1 MRRLFSTF
9 ACGWPGVG
17 LLLIR
22 TAVGVS
28 LIASGIVRFRSGQAP
43 QLTIL
48 DILTIADGVL
58 VMVGL
63 WTPVAGSLV
72 VILAAWS
79 IFAQH
84 ANLYSTVLSA
94 VIGAGLALIGPGA
107 WSLDARLFGWKRID
121 LGD

>member
-28 LIASGIVRFRSGQAP
+28 LIANGIVRFRSGQAP
-43 QLTIL
+43 ELTIL

-79 IFAQH
+79 ILAQH

>member
-1 MRRLFSTF
+1 
-9 ACGWPGVG
+9 
-17 LLLIR
+17 
-22 TAVGVS
+22 VGVS

-79 IFAQH
+79 ILAQH

>member
-79 IFAQH
+79 ILAQH

-94 VIGAGLALIGPGA
+94 VIGAGLAIIGPGA